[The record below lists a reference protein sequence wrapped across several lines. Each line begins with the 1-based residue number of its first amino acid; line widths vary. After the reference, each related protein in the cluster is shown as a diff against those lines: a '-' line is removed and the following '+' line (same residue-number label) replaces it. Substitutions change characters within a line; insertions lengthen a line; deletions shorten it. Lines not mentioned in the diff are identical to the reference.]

1 MRAYWYRNWWADQ
14 KRTAQVDLLAACC
27 ARHIPRL
34 CIGGAAAKADP
45 TRLRFVDIKEAM
57 IDHLA
62 VKIRWRL
69 RREHGITAGVPVLLS
84 TEKRRV
90 DHVFTAELAAADN
103 MLDYQV
109 RNSAD
114 FCLLFCNLLMHPAI

>member
-1 MRAYWYRNWWADQ
+1 M
-14 KRTAQVDLLAACC
+14 DLLAACC
-27 ARHIPRL
+27 ARDIPRL

-114 FCLLFCNLLMHPAI
+114 FCLLCCNLLLHPAI